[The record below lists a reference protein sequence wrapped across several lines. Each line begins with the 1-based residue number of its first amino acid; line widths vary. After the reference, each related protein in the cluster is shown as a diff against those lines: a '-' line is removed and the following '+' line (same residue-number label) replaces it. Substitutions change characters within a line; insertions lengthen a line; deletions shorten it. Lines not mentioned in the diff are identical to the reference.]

1 VSLHRVQR
9 SDAGELQLLAA
20 HIEGGLVSRWFVELL
35 WDILS
40 CNEVGERVGVVV
52 VALTEPWVSDEG

>member
-1 VSLHRVQR
+1 MSLHRVQR

-20 HIEGGLVSRWFVELL
+20 HIECGLVSRWFVELL

-40 CNEVGERVGVVV
+40 CNEERVGVVV